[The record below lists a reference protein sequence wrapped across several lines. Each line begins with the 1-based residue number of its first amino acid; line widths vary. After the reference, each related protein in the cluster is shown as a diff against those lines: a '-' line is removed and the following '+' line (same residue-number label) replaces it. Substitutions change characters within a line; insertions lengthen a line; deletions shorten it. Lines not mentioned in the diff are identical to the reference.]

1 MTRLSRAARCKMAQ
15 DGPGVES
22 RGRGAENK
30 SVTTRTFIPSTP
42 KISAEPSRE
51 SAVGQ
56 VLRQNCFHALEALV
70 RSPASRNLPVSAS
83 FSDDCPSRKFHAG
96 HCGSLIFKTNRRVN
110 RFAAVPESDER
121 NSLMCTTQRDS
132 LGTNF
137 KAQGDAAHSAM
148 VFGFFRQPV
157 VGSVDAIH
165 QPRVVPR
172 PGRFRAVESGVVS
185 GES

>member
-1 MTRLSRAARCKMAQ
+1 MAQ
-15 DGPGVES
+15 ASKVAVAVLKTNPLLPELSFLRLRKYLQNPEG
-22 RGRGAENK
+22 GR
-30 SVTTRTFIPSTP
+30 RRPQIP
-42 KISAEPSRE
+42 ARVLLW
-51 SAVGQ
+51 ALLVGQ

-96 HCGSLIFKTNRRVN
+96 QCGSLIFKTNRRVN

-137 KAQGDAAHSAM
+137 KGPRRCSA
-148 VFGFFRQPV
+148 
-157 VGSVDAIH
+157 
-165 QPRVVPR
+165 
-172 PGRFRAVESGVVS
+172 
-185 GES
+185 